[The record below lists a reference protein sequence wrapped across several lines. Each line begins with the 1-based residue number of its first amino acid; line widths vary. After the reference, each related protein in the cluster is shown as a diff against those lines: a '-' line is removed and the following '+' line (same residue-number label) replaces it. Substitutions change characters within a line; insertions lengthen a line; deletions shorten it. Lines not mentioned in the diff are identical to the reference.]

1 MTNENTLWM
10 GDLEPWMNELFIMN
24 SFIVCGF
31 KPKSIK
37 IINDKS
43 ILNHK
48 RFCFVNFNNYQ
59 EANEALFKLNSKLIP
74 NTNILFKLNIAKYNI
89 NSKKYKNYKNV
100 YVGNLPLKIT
110 DTDLFNLFK
119 SKYPSVY
126 YASIIT
132 QNGVSRGYGFV
143 HFSKEDEYKKCL
155 KEMNGIFIDNR
166 IIRVKEKNCEEKK
179 DKYQFNNN
187 INFNC
192 IKNNYL
198 MEKIEEEKYSL
209 DNEETNCSLVE
220 REQELSL
227 SDTSNSNNKSFINNL
242 KLLESDD
249 IITLNNKIQ
258 EKIDNLYNYEKTIK
272 NNNNISKILLYY
284 RSN

>member
-1 MTNENTLWM
+1 MNYEYSLWM
-10 GDLEPWMNELFIMN
+10 GNIEPWMNESFIMN
-24 SFIVCGF
+24 SFIEYGF
-31 KPKSIK
+31 RPKNIK
-37 IINDKS
+37 LVRD
-43 ILNHK
+43 K
-48 RFCFVNFNNYQ
+48 RFNKLSNYCFVNFNSYQ
-59 EANEALFKLNSKLIP
+59 EANNALFKLNTKIIP
-74 NTNILFKLNIAKYNI
+74 KTNKYFKLNIAKYNYKF
-89 NSKKYKNYKNV
+89 SKSL
-100 YVGNLPLKIT
+100 YVGNLSPKIN
-110 DTDLFNLFK
+110 DSDLFNIFK

-132 QNGVSRGYGFV
+132 DNGISRGYGFV
-143 HFSKEDEYKKCL
+143 HFGNEDEYKKSL

>member
-1 MTNENTLWM
+1 MNSEYSLWM
-10 GDLEPWMNELFIMN
+10 GDIEPWMNESFIMN
-24 SFIVCGF
+24 SFIEYGF
-31 KPKSIK
+31 RPKNIK
-37 IINDKS
+37 LVRD
-43 ILNHK
+43 K
-48 RFCFVNFNNYQ
+48 RFNKLNNYCFVNKY
-59 EANEALFKLNSKLIP
+59 
-74 NTNILFKLNIAKYNI
+74 FKLNIAKF
-89 NSKKYKNYKNV
+89 NYKFSKNL
-100 YVGNLPLKIT
+100 YVGNLSPKIN
-110 DTDLFNLFK
+110 DIDLFNIFK

-132 QNGVSRGYGFV
+132 DNGISRGYGFV
-143 HFSKEDEYKKCL
+143 HFGNEDEYKKSL